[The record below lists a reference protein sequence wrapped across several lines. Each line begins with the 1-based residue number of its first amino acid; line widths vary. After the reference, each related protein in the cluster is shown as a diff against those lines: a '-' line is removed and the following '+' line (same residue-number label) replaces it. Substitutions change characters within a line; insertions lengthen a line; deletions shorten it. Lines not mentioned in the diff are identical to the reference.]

1 MPTARDTAQTQPADL
16 MGGWSLAFHL
26 PTRAKRLAHP
36 TIRSALWNQ
45 VSRGAL
51 NFAGLTAVIG
61 ALAGFFTIVTVETS
75 FGLGVTLGV
84 RVMEALVLGQLAGF
98 VSALV
103 LVTGAGTAATF
114 ELGLMR
120 HQGELRTLRL
130 IGIDPTDLLVLPR
143 VVGFAFALFVLT
155 FAFQAA
161 AVLGGFALAAIFTQ
175 ISFAQHAE
183 ALIETLQPSSV
194 VISSATSLVLGAI
207 LGVLVCHHGLN
218 AGFSPSRAAHI
229 SRELLSRSL
238 IAIVIVHGGAALL
251 VP

>member
-1 MPTARDTAQTQPADL
+1 MPTARNTEQAAFTDL
-16 MGGWSLAFHL
+16 GSGWSMAFHL
-26 PTRAKRLAHP
+26 PSRANRLSHP
-36 TIRSALWNQ
+36 TIRAALWHQ

-51 NFAGLTAVIG
+51 SFAGLTAVIG

-175 ISFAQHAE
+175 ISFAQHAQ
-183 ALIETLQPSSV
+183 ALVETLQPSAV

-207 LGVLVCHHGLN
+207 LGILVCHYGLK
-218 AGFSPSRAAHI
+218 ADFSPSRASHI

-238 IAIVIVHGGAALL
+238 IAIVVVHGGAALL